1 MAFGFFISSTI
12 PIAVADFGGTVFEA
26 VAVPV
31 GGVADFAADFFNSLF
46 LFARKIAEASRAKIP
61 PAAIACKMGFIETA
75 PVGVGFDCRTVD
87 SIVDASHVVAA
98 YDIVASTW
106 TVAAV

>member
-1 MAFGFFISSTI
+1 M
-12 PIAVADFGGTVFEA
+12 
-26 VAVPV
+26 
-31 GGVADFAADFFNSLF
+31 
-46 LFARKIAEASRAKIP
+46 R
-61 PAAIACKMGFIETA
+61 FIETA

-106 TVAAV
+106 TVAGGLITVVEEHEPVPFVRRYDKLA